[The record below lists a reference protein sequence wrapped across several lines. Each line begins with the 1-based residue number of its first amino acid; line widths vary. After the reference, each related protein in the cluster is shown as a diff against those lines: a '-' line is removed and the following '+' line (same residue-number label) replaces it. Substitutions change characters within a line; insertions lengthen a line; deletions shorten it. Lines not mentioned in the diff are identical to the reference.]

1 MEIYGI
7 IEGDWK
13 ELVYKMKKK
22 IIPVVIIIALIIL
35 IGGIYALQIAY
46 EHFSYTKEKA
56 DLTEYYN
63 IESADDVVIAYN
75 DEILDTKAKSVNGT
89 IYLKYEDLLSLV
101 SNRFYYG
108 AADNALFYATP
119 TTTYIATVGGSTW
132 TASNGESGDAGFAIA
147 FTEGEE
153 LYVALGYAKVF
164 SDMEYE
170 SFSDPGRIRLISGS
184 FEGTVAKIK
193 KKTAIRTLGGR
204 KSPIVTTVEGG
215 TALVVEQ
222 MDEWSRILTWD
233 GNIGYVENKVL
244 DITSN
249 NEVIDKNSLLA
260 SEGETSIF
268 EPIETATGTIP
279 APTDVDAY
287 TSMTFE
293 GKVNMGFHPI
303 GGIAGN
309 DTVSS
314 MISEAKSLN
323 VIAPTWFMVN
333 DNDGNITSYATNDY
347 VTTAHANNIQVW
359 AVLDDFNSGADIDI
373 QQVLSR
379 ESSRANLIAK
389 TMEQALTFGV
399 DGINVDFETIKES
412 FGPDYL
418 QFLRELSI
426 KCREAQLYLSIDDY
440 APMDFNSYYDLK
452 EQGVVCDYVV
462 IMGYDEHYAGSSEA
476 GSVASLNYVKDG
488 IEKALEDV
496 PAEKL
501 INAIPL
507 YTRFWTTKD
516 GEVKSKALHMAG
528 ATNVINE
535 YGLEMSWNDEAC
547 QYYGE
552 KTAEDG
558 TLYQIWNEEAR
569 SIEAKL
575 SVMQAHNCAGV
586 AEWAL
591 GFETPD
597 IWDVIAAYMAQ

>member
-1 MEIYGI
+1 
-7 IEGDWK
+7 
-13 ELVYKMKKK
+13 MKKK

-46 EHFSYTKEKA
+46 EHFSYTKETA

-63 IESADDVVIAYN
+63 IQNADDVVIACN

-89 IYLKYEDLLSLV
+89 IYIDYETLHELV
-101 SNRFYYG
+101 SERFYYG
-108 AADNALFYATP
+108 AVDNALFYTTP
-119 TTTYIATVGGSTW
+119 TTSYVATVGGSSW
-132 TASNGESGDAGFAIA
+132 TASNGESGDAGFTIA
-147 FTEGEE
+147 YAEGET
-153 LYVALGYAKVF
+153 LYVALGYAKAF
-164 SDMEYE
+164 ADMDYE
-170 SFSDPGRIRLISGS
+170 SFSNPNRIRMISGS
-184 FEGTVAKIK
+184 FEATTAKIK

-204 KSPIVTTVEGG
+204 KSPVVATVEGG
-215 TALVVEQ
+215 NVLVVEQ
-222 MDEWSRILTWD
+222 MDEWSRVLTWD

-249 NEVIDKNSLLA
+249 NEVIDKNSLFAQAENSL
-260 SEGETSIF
+260 F

-279 APTDVDAY
+279 APTDVDNY
-287 TSMTFE
+287 TSRTFE
-293 GKVNMGFHPI
+293 GKINMGFHPI
-303 GGIAGN
+303 GGKAGN
-309 DTVSS
+309 DTISS
-314 MISEAKSLN
+314 MIAEAKSLN

-347 VTTAHANNIQVW
+347 VTTAHAANIQVW

-373 QQVLSR
+373 QAVLSR
-379 ESSRANLIAK
+379 ESSRTNLIAN
-389 TMEQALTFGV
+389 TMEQALTYGV

-412 FGPDYL
+412 FGEDYL

-426 KCREAQLYLSIDDY
+426 QCRANKLYLSIDDY
-440 APMDFNSYYDLK
+440 APMDFNSYYNLR
-452 EQGVVCDYVV
+452 EQGIVCDYVV
-462 IMGYDEHYAGSSEA
+462 IMGYDEHYAGSPEA

-501 INAIPL
+501 VNSIPL
-507 YTRFWTTKD
+507 YTRFWTTKG
-516 GEVKSKALHMAG
+516 GEVSSKALHMAG

-535 YGLEMSWNDEAC
+535 YGIEMNWDDETC

-552 KTAEDG
+552 KTADDG
-558 TLYQIWNEEAR
+558 TIYQIWNEEAR

-575 SVMQAHNCAGV
+575 SVMQAHGVAGV

-591 GFETPD
+591 GFETAD